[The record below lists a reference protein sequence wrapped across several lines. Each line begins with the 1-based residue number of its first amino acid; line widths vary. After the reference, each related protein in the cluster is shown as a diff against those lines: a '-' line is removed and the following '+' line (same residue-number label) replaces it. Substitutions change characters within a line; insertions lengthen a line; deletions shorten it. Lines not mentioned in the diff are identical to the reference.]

1 MSSRSVG
8 PDATNHGTPSRFEAF
23 PLPTKEYAMSGT
35 TDRPSTDP
43 AQGPSH
49 TTIVQEVQG
58 FFPNDATLQV
68 ALGELTLVGYDRADF
83 SLPEEN
89 AAVSSGTPTE
99 GADNPTDSTDKA
111 QLRTLG
117 TGMAGYLGAVAV
129 AGATIATGG
138 AAGLAI
144 AAAAAVGVGGAAAAE
159 VVGQAADKAQIAA
172 RDRQGADGKLI
183 LAVRIRT
190 PEQGDQVADL
200 MSKAGAMNVE
210 QVSRTDKTLTA
221 GYSAASWTGG

>member
-1 MSSRSVG
+1 
-8 PDATNHGTPSRFEAF
+8 
-23 PLPTKEYAMSGT
+23 MSGT

-49 TTIVQEVQG
+49 TTTVHEVQG
-58 FFPNDATLQV
+58 SFPDDAAMQA

-83 SLPEEN
+83 SLPDER
-89 AAVSSGTPTE
+89 AATASGTPTE
-99 GADNPTDSTDKA
+99 GADNPTDDTDKA

-138 AAGLAI
+138 AAGVAI
-144 AAAAAVGVGGAAAAE
+144 AAAAAVGAGGAAAAQ
-159 VVGQAADKAQIAA
+159 VVGQAADKAQVAA
-172 RDRQGADGKLI
+172 RDQQGTEGKLI
-183 LAVRIRT
+183 LAVRIHS
-190 PEQGDQVADL
+190 QDQADQVTEL
-200 MSKAGAMNVE
+200 MRKSGATSVE
-210 QVSRTDKTLTA
+210 PVSRTDQAMTA

>member
-1 MSSRSVG
+1 
-8 PDATNHGTPSRFEAF
+8 
-23 PLPTKEYAMSGT
+23 MSGT
-35 TDRPSTDP
+35 TDSPSTDP
-43 AQGPSH
+43 AQGPGH
-49 TTIVQEVQG
+49 TTTVHEVQG
-58 FFPNDATLQV
+58 FFPDDASMQA

-83 SLPEEN
+83 SLPEDQ
-89 AAVSSGTPTE
+89 AALASGTPTE

-159 VVGQAADKAQIAA
+159 VVGQAADKSQVAS
-172 RDRQGADGKLI
+172 RDQKGAEGKLI
-183 LAVRIRT
+183 LAVRIST
-190 PEQGDQVADL
+190 PEQANQVVEL
-200 MSKAGAMNVE
+200 MQKSGATNVE
-210 QVSRTDKTLTA
+210 PVSRTDQAMTA

>member
-1 MSSRSVG
+1 
-8 PDATNHGTPSRFEAF
+8 
-23 PLPTKEYAMSGT
+23 MSGT

-49 TTIVQEVQG
+49 TTTVHEVQG
-58 FFPNDATLQV
+58 FFPNDAAMQA
-68 ALGELTLVGYDRADF
+68 ALGELTLAGYDRADF
-83 SLPEEN
+83 SLPEDQ
-89 AAVSSGTPTE
+89 AAFASGTPTE
-99 GADNPTDSTDKA
+99 GADNPTDSVDKA

-144 AAAAAVGVGGAAAAE
+144 AGAAAVGAGGAVAAE
-159 VVGQAADKAQIAA
+159 AVGQAADKAQVAS
-172 RDRQGADGKLI
+172 RDQKGAEGKLI
-183 LAVRIRT
+183 LAVRVT
-190 PEQGDQVADL
+190 STEQADQVVGL
-200 MSKAGAMNVE
+200 MQKSGATRAE
-210 QVSRTDKTLTA
+210 PVSRTDQAMTA

>member
-1 MSSRSVG
+1 
-8 PDATNHGTPSRFEAF
+8 
-23 PLPTKEYAMSGT
+23 MSGT

-49 TTIVQEVQG
+49 TTTVQEVQG
-58 FFPNDATLQV
+58 CFPNDATMQA

-83 SLPEEN
+83 SLPEEH
-89 AAVSSGTPTE
+89 AAVSSGTPME

-159 VVGQAADKAQIAA
+159 VVGQAADKAQVAS
-172 RDRQGADGKLI
+172 RDQQGAEGKLI
-183 LAVRIRT
+183 LAVRVRT
-190 PEQGDQVADL
+190 PEQADQVVEL
-200 MSKAGAMNVE
+200 MRKSGATNVE
-210 QVSRTDKTLTA
+210 PVSRIDKAMTA